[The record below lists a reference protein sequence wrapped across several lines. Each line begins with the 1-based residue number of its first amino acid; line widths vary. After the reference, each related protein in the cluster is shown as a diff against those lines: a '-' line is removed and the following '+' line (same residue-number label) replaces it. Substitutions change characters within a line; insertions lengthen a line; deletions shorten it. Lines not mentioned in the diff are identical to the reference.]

1 MQDFSNKF
9 FEKINLKELLFL
21 ITLFIVCIGFCC
33 LNCYPDNDLW
43 ARLIAGEHIVER
55 LSVLKN
61 DFLSYT
67 QTHLWY
73 DHEWGASIFFYL
85 ALKLFGHSGLIFL
98 KGILTALTLFVC
110 YKTVKLNNPKS
121 TVSYNIL
128 YFAIMFFAV
137 FQNLGPTT
145 RCLLFTCLFFALYL
159 YLLEK
164 ARLGNTKS
172 LIWLPIIMLFWSNIH
187 GGCLSGLG
195 LIGIYC
201 VGEFLNKKPI
211 KNYIITAFISVLT
224 MFINPYGLEYVKF
237 IFFAGTMDRTF
248 ITEWTSPFHK
258 YYLADYLRY
267 KFYLVFIVLTQ
278 IIYLIKNKINYEK
291 ADKTKILII
300 LVMIYL
306 SVTHLRHIPF
316 FILTAGTLLYD
327 EFYSIFNSFIN
338 YLRNKFKLT
347 NEETIKTIVLAKE
360 VIVYL
365 LLIFMALPPLLEK
378 NKQIRITETKY
389 PRYAI
394 EFIKINNLTGNLF
407 INFDWGS
414 YAAYKLFPYNKIVMD
429 GRYEEVYNPELLIDL
444 KNFHMVK
451 DNWYKVI
458 QDYKTDILVI
468 EKKYPVYNKILQHK
482 DWKLVFENNLSGV
495 FVPTSSEK
503 EQYLMP
509 IADNDYYN
517 KTLFNKYFSFNIHSP
532 L

>member
-1 MQDFSNKF
+1 MKEFLNNF
-9 FEKINLKELLFL
+9 FEKINPKELLF
-21 ITLFIVCIGFCC
+21 IVTLFIVCIGFCC
-33 LNCYPDNDLW
+33 INCYPDNDLW

-67 QTHLWY
+67 QTHTWY
-73 DHEWGASIFFYL
+73 DHEWGSSVFFYT
-85 ALKLFGHSGLIFL
+85 ALKYFGHSGLILL

-121 TVSYNIL
+121 TVSYNII
-128 YFAIMFFAV
+128 YYAVMFFAV
-137 FQNLGPTT
+137 LQNLGPTT
-145 RCLLFTCLFFALYL
+145 RCLLFTCLFFAIFL

-164 ARLGNTKS
+164 SRQENQKC

-187 GGCLSGLG
+187 GGCLSGIG

-211 KNYIITAFISVLT
+211 KNYILSALASILT
-224 MFINPYGLEYVKF
+224 MLINPYGLEYTKF

-248 ITEWTSPFHK
+248 ITEWTSPFYK
-258 YYLADYLRY
+258 YYLNDYLRY
-267 KFYLVFIVLTQ
+267 KYYLVFIVLTQ

-291 ADKTKILII
+291 ADKTKLLII
-300 LVMIYL
+300 LTMIYL
-306 SVTHLRHIPF
+306 SVTHLRHISF

-327 EFYSIFNSFIN
+327 EFYSLFNEFMNFIK
-338 YLRNKFKLT
+338 NKLNIK
-347 NEETIKTIVLAKE
+347 NEEAIKSIVLAKE
-360 VIVYL
+360 IVVYL
-365 LLIFMALPPLLEK
+365 LLIVLALPPILNK

-394 EFIKINNLTGNLF
+394 EFIRINNLTGNLF

-429 GRYEEVYNPELLIDL
+429 GRYEEVYNPDLLLNL

-451 DNWYKVI
+451 NDWYKVI
-458 QDYKTDILVI
+458 SDYKTDVLVI

-482 DWKLVFENNLSGV
+482 DWKLVFGNNLYGV
-495 FVPTSSEK
+495 FVPSSNVK
-503 EQYLMP
+503 DGYLMP
-509 IADNDYYN
+509 VVDDEYYN
-517 KTLFNKYFSFNIHSP
+517 KTLFNKHFS
-532 L
+532 LDY